1 MPATFFIP
9 VMFVLDGLSS
19 YNAFGL
25 VLLLFCYLTL
35 NLSQV
40 PVLAIARDCL
50 FFQHATL
57 GDRKE
62 IFTLSYVVK
71 SVDAVSLGSKSC
83 KFKYMIR

>member
-25 VLLLFCYLTL
+25 VLLLFCYLIL
-35 NLSQV
+35 NLSRV
-40 PVLAIARDCL
+40 PVLAIARACL

-62 IFTLSYVVK
+62 IFILSYVVK
-71 SVDAVSLGSKSC
+71 SIGAVYLGQ
-83 KFKYMIR
+83 

>member
-40 PVLAIARDCL
+40 SLLAVARDCL
-50 FFQHATL
+50 FFQRATL

-62 IFTLSYVVK
+62 IFILSYVVK
-71 SVDAVSLGSKSC
+71 SQVQCL
-83 KFKYMIR
+83 